1 MAGRMARRQPVGQP
15 LRPSLG
21 QGPGKELQGCALMAQ
36 IASGAVGASSAIV
49 AGHRQLGSISVM
61 ARLRS
66 RRGLLGLLG
75 LLGSRML
82 RRHPDLRPQA
92 HGQQSKQEPKGD
104 TTHRHKILRAALFGT
119 RHCQAPTDLLST
131 ARKMIRPK
139 TDPTQRRGSV
149 GQALNGQRSKVN
161 GQRSTVSGQRSAADN
176 TASMAGG
183 KCSGAGKCSACQPK
197 ALAASTLA
205 WLSSTNQVRCA
216 SSPCRSAS
224 SL

>member
-36 IASGAVGASSAIV
+36 IASGAVSASRAIV
-49 AGHRQLGSISVM
+49 CGHRQLGSISLM

-66 RRGLLGLLG
+66 RRG

-82 RRHPDLRPQA
+82 RRHPDLRPQS

-104 TTHRHKILRAALFGT
+104 TTHRHKILRAALFGS
-119 RHCQAPTDLLST
+119 RHCQAPTNHLSA

-149 GQALNGQRSKVN
+149 GQALNGQRS
-161 GQRSTVSGQRSAADN
+161 AANN